1 MPYIKNV
8 PHEAIFSLADQ
19 VQVQPGQVV
28 SKTLAQN
35 DAVSVTL
42 FAFAAGEEIGTH
54 DSTGDAMVTVLE
66 GVGQFTIDGVPY
78 LVKPG
83 EALVMPAKK
92 PHSVYALENFKWM
105 LTVIFLTTTKQRK
118 ERMVHSHP
126 FFFIYKKSPQ
136 GCNLGVFSILI
147 SSEGRCSRSF
157 PGKQR
162 SCRSRQ
168 GSHQSRHLRSP
179 SQTAPAYPARCGNN
193 R

>member
-1 MPYIKNV
+1 MSGMKNI
-8 PHEAIFSLADQ
+8 PKNERMTLASQIDY
-19 VQVQPGQVV
+19 QPGQVV

-92 PHSVYALENFKWM
+92 PHSVYAPENFKWM
-105 LTVIFLTTTKQRK
+105 LTVIFP
-118 ERMVHSHP
+118 H
-126 FFFIYKKSPQ
+126 
-136 GCNLGVFSILI
+136 
-147 SSEGRCSRSF
+147 
-157 PGKQR
+157 
-162 SCRSRQ
+162 
-168 GSHQSRHLRSP
+168 
-179 SQTAPAYPARCGNN
+179 NN
-193 R
+193 